1 MKLKLILLACGS
13 MLLASCGSNSA
24 AKQRVAAMPI
34 ALPSD
39 GSSAIN
45 QQYLIG
51 PLDKLSIMVF
61 NEPELSFKDI
71 PVDPNGFVTLPLIGP
86 IQASGRPVS
95 EVSNEIQDKLNVR
108 FIRDARVTAY
118 VSDFANYS
126 FTVDGEVEKPGVYEI
141 PGALTLSQAIALGQG
156 ASEFAK
162 LDEVIILR
170 NIDGQTFAARFDLTD
185 IYNGVAADP
194 EIRRSDTIV
203 VGFSAAKKRFKDIL
217 QIAPGVAGIFVAL
230 IQRP

>member
-1 MKLKLILLACGS
+1 
-13 MLLASCGSNSA
+13 
-24 AKQRVAAMPI
+24 MPD

-39 GSSAIN
+39 GMEAID

-51 PLDKLSIMVF
+51 PLDKLAITVF

-71 PVDPNGFVTLPLIGP
+71 PVDTNGVVNMPLIGP
-86 IQASGRPVS
+86 VVANGRTVS
-95 EVSNEIQDKLNVR
+95 DVSQEIQQKLNAAYL
-108 FIRDARVTAY
+108 RDARVTVY

-141 PGALTLSQAIALGQG
+141 PGKLTLTQAVALGEG
-156 ASEFAK
+156 TSEFAK

-170 NIDGQTFAARFDLTD
+170 KADEQIIAARFDLGD
-185 IYNGVAADP
+185 IYSGAAPDP
-194 EIRRSDTIV
+194 EIRRSDTVI

-217 QIAPGVAGIFVAL
+217 QIVPGVAGVFVAL
-230 IQRP
+230 VQR